1 MKQNLE
7 KELKKN
13 LTTLLT
19 MQLALESYLDDT
31 KRNEKIIAETN
42 RELGEFRNNRATSS
56 IEEQIKESNLIID
69 KYNQVLDLIGRDSFI
84 FYPDGDINYIWRE
97 SKSNE

>member
-31 KRNEKIIAETN
+31 KMNEKIIAETN

-69 KYNQVLDLIGRDSFI
+69 KYNQVLDLIGRDNFK

>member
-1 MKQNLE
+1 MKKNLE

-69 KYNQVLDLIGRDSFI
+69 KYNQVLDLIGRDNFI

>member
-69 KYNQVLDLIGRDSFI
+69 KYNQVLDLIGRDNFI

>member
-31 KRNEKIIAETN
+31 KMNEKIIAETN

-69 KYNQVLDLIGRDSFI
+69 KYNQVLDLIGRDNFI